1 VRSPVVARS
10 IRPATRDPARL
21 EDLPNVGPAVAADLR
36 AIGIARPAQLAGRDP
51 YALYEALNRRTGVRH
66 DPCVLDTFI
75 AAVRFVEGAP
85 AKPWWAYTAER
96 KRTLAAHE
104 RASPP
109 EPSARRKPAAVARS
123 STDAI
128 AALPNLGAVSA
139 RRLAEA
145 GITSIATLRRLGAVE
160 AWRRVRA
167 HWPGASLNLLWALEG
182 ALTGRGWQE
191 VARTERTR
199 LLLALDDDRHSTRR
213 R

>member
-1 VRSPVVARS
+1 VTASAARNV
-10 IRPATRDPARL
+10 PAASRDATRL

-51 YALYEALNRRTGVRH
+51 YALYDALNRRTGVRH

-96 KRTLAAHE
+96 KRTLAA
-104 RASPP
+104 RAKALAKAPAP
-109 EPSARRKPAAVARS
+109 GRRPAATPVAPQA
-123 STDAI
+123 DAI
-128 AALPNLGAVSA
+128 AALPNLGTASA
-139 RRLAEA
+139 RKLAEA
-145 GITSIATLRRLGAVE
+145 GITSVAALRRLGAVE
-160 AWRRVRA
+160 AWQRVRK

-199 LLLALDDDRHSTRR
+199 LLLALDDDRQAARHR
-213 R
+213 

>member
-1 VRSPVVARS
+1 MRSPAVARP

-36 AIGIARPAQLAGRDP
+36 TVGINRPGELAGRDP
-51 YALYEALNRRTGVRH
+51 YALYEALNRRSGVRH

-85 AKPWWAYTAER
+85 ARPWWAYTAER
-96 KRTLAAHE
+96 KRTLAA
-104 RASPP
+104 RAKTSSASPLAQRP
-109 EPSARRKPAAVARS
+109 ATAAPSI
-123 STDAI
+123 DAL

-145 GITSIATLRRLGAVE
+145 GIGSVAALRRLGAVE

-199 LLLALDDDRHSTRR
+199 LLMALDDDRRSTRR